1 MRADRGPEQTIAEII
16 SSHLSVYLGPY
27 TAKNAVKTFS
37 QRALGRG
44 PETLTAEDT
53 AKLLA
58 ALRPML
64 RTLIGAAQCEVVL
77 EKIKLELGE

>member
-1 MRADRGPEQTIAEII
+1 MADPKVAETI
-16 SSHLSVYLGPY
+16 SSQLSVYLGPY

-44 PETLTAEDT
+44 PDTLTREDT
-53 AKLLA
+53 TALLA

-64 RTLIGAAQCEVVL
+64 RTLIGAASCELVL
-77 EKIKLELGE
+77 AKIKQELGE